1 MKIYTRVVMDS
12 MTGKIEEEDSFEYE
26 GPITELKDS
35 PSAPPAPDYTGAA
48 QATATGNLE
57 NARYATRANRINQY
71 TPYGSLTYTE
81 SPAGTSSNTFSN
93 SAANDEVQRLM
104 SQNGTSFDEAMQQV
118 SQGWGLAMPAG
129 GAAGG
134 TDQWR
139 SDLTL
144 DPRAQRTLD
153 TQMNLSNQM
162 GDMTSGAMGQVAA
175 QGPMDL
181 SSVQRVADQSYADQ
195 TARLDP
201 QWEQRKGQFDQQMA
215 NQGITAGGEAYG
227 NASRDFGQQRNDA
240 YTQARQAALATM
252 PQTYQL
258 AQAAYDQPLNRANAL
273 RTGAQVQNPTFQ
285 QAGMQQATPG
295 ANYMGAAQ
303 AQGQYDQGL
312 YNSQVAG
319 DNSMMS
325 GLFGL
330 GAAGITK
337 WSDRRLKRDIVKV
350 SDDPRG
356 FGWYA
361 FRYLWS
367 DALHIGVMADEVPHA
382 ARRHPSGFMQVD
394 YGAL

>member
-1 MKIYTRVVMDS
+1 MRSQDPIYFAPQRKADGS
-12 MTGKIEEEDSFEYE
+12 WRCF
-26 GPITELKDS
+26 KDS
-35 PSAPPAPDYTGAA
+35 PTQPERPNYAEAA
-48 QATATGNLE
+48 VATAAGNLE
-57 NARYATRANRINQY
+57 NARYATQANRINQY
-71 TPYGSLTYTE
+71 TPYGSQTYTQT
-81 SPAGTSSNTFSN
+81 SP
-93 SAANDEVQRLM
+93 
-104 SQNGTSFDEAMQQV
+104 
-118 SQGWGLAMPAG
+118 
-129 GAAGG
+129 
-134 TDQWR
+134 DQWR
-139 SDLTL
+139 SDLSL

-162 GDMTSGAMGQVAA
+162 GDLTSGAMGQVAA

-181 SSVQRVADQSYADQ
+181 SSVQQVADQSYADQ

-285 QAGMQQATPG
+285 QAGQQQAVPG
-295 ANYMGAAQ
+295 ANYSGAAQ

-319 DNSMMS
+319 DNSMMN
-325 GLFGL
+325 GLFSL
-330 GAAGITK
+330 GAAGLTK
-337 WSDRRLKRDIVKV
+337 WSDRRLKRDIRKV
-350 SDDPRG
+350 ADDPRG

-367 DALHIGVMADEVPHA
+367 DAPQIGVMADEVPHA
-382 ARRHPSGFMQVD
+382 ARRHASGFMQVD